1 MNTVEEK
8 IGYAFWYLM
17 VACSVFALINSFVPL
32 YELKN
37 GPWTTKEVSNPR
49 GVSHLH

>member
-17 VACSVFALINSFVPL
+17 VACSVFALINSL
-32 YELKN
+32 YHYMN
-37 GPWTTKEVSNPR
+37 
-49 GVSHLH
+49 